1 MIKIKISYNTDEELA
16 GVIRLL
22 SPALKSW
29 KRSRNMEGRYKKAY
43 VELEHVTKP
52 GRSMKKKYPNLI
64 PNSERS
70 PEELREMGRKGGIK
84 SGEARRKKRDQ
95 EKTARMLTDIL
106 SNSPEFKARMEEL
119 VKMLG
124 GK

>member
-43 VELEHVTKP
+43 VGLEHVTKP
-52 GRSMKKKYPNLI
+52 GGR
-64 PNSERS
+64 
-70 PEELREMGRKGGIK
+70 RE
-84 SGEARRKKRDQ
+84 
-95 EKTARMLTDIL
+95 
-106 SNSPEFKARMEEL
+106 
-119 VKMLG
+119 
-124 GK
+124 